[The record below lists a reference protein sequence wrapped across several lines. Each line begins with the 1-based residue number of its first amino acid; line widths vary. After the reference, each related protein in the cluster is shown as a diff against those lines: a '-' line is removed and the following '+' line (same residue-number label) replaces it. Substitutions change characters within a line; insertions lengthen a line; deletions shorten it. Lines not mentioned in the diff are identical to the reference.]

1 MIKALAW
8 DSALFKRKIG
18 ELISVYREPSQV
30 KEALKKA
37 KEEGFKYLI
46 CRIKSQ
52 DTVFIRLLE
61 TLGFYLTDIGVVLT
75 IKTDTFSRTN
85 SQRELKI
92 SKSIKAAAHDDIPM
106 LKRMV
111 KSFFLESRF
120 YNDPFFTKGE
130 ADKLYAAWIENSV
143 KGKVADIVYFIP
155 QTGFITCRKSGRNS
169 GEIVLI
175 GIKKGFR
182 GKDYGSALTEEA
194 MRWFDKQRITR
205 ISVRTQL
212 KNLSA
217 LNFYVNL
224 GFLPKEYDIVFGKI
238 L

>member
-1 MIKALAW
+1 MIKELIW

-18 ELISVYREPSQV
+18 EFIPVSRKPSRV
-30 KEALKKA
+30 KNALKKA

-61 TLGFYLTDIGVVLT
+61 TLGFYLTDIGVILT
-75 IKTDTFSRTN
+75 IKTDTFFQKN
-85 SQRELKI
+85 SQRESI
-92 SKSIKAAAHDDIPM
+92 IGKSIKAAAYDDIPM
-106 LKRMV
+106 LKGLV
-111 KSFFLESRF
+111 KSLFLESRF
-120 YNDPFFTKGE
+120 YDDPFFTKDE
-130 ADKLYAAWIENSV
+130 ADRLYAAWIENSV
-143 KGKVADIVYFIP
+143 KGQAADVVFCIS
-155 QTGFITCRKSGRNS
+155 QTGFIACRKSGKNS

-175 GIKKGFR
+175 GIKANHR
-182 GKDYGSALTEEA
+182 GKSFGTSLISEA
-194 MRWFDKQRITR
+194 MQWFKKQKITQ

>member
-1 MIKALAW
+1 MIKELIW

-18 ELISVYREPSQV
+18 EFIPVSRKPSRV
-30 KEALKKA
+30 KNALKKA

-52 DTVFIRLLE
+52 DTIFIRLLE
-61 TLGFYLTDIGVVLT
+61 TLGFYLTDIGVILT
-75 IKTDTFSRTN
+75 IKSDIFFQKN
-85 SQRELKI
+85 SQRESKI
-92 SKSIKAAAHDDIPM
+92 SKSIKAAANDDIPM
-106 LKRMV
+106 LKGLV
-111 KSFFLESRF
+111 KSLFLESRF

-130 ADKLYAAWIENSV
+130 ADRLYAAWMENSV
-143 KGKVADIVYFIP
+143 KGEVADMVYFIP

-169 GEIVLI
+169 GEIVLV
-175 GIKKGFR
+175 GIKKNFR
-182 GKDYGSALTEEA
+182 GKGFGSALTEEA
-194 MRWFDKQRITR
+194 MRWFNKQGITR

-217 LNFYVNL
+217 MNFYVNL
-224 GFLPKEYDIVFGKI
+224 GFLPKEYDIVFSKI

>member
-1 MIKALAW
+1 MIKELPW

-18 ELISVYREPSQV
+18 EFIPVSQAPAHIRA
-30 KEALKKA
+30 ALKRA

-61 TLGFYLTDIGVVLT
+61 RLGFYLSDIGVILT
-75 IKTDTFSRTN
+75 IKTDTFFQKN
-85 SQRELKI
+85 SQRESKI
-92 SKSIKAAAHDDIPM
+92 SKSIKVSTYDDIPM
-106 LKRMV
+106 LKALV
-111 KSFFLESRF
+111 KSLFLESRF
-120 YNDPFFTKGE
+120 YNDPFFTRGE
-130 ADKLYAAWIENSV
+130 ADRLYAAWIENSV
-143 KGKVADIVYFIP
+143 KGEVADIAYFIP
-155 QTGFITCRKSGRNS
+155 QRGFIICKKSGRNS
-169 GEIVLI
+169 GEIVLV

-182 GKDYGSALTEEA
+182 GKGFGSALTQEA
-194 MRWFDKQRITR
+194 MRWFNKRRITR

-217 LNFYVNL
+217 VNFYVNL